1 MRAKEFIKE
10 SVLPLSSD
18 VARAMPGT
26 YTIDSLPNSDFYK
39 QYRFGVAIAGAKGRK
54 ARENDNVEPYQ
65 MKGETVWGENM
76 IVSSYM
82 DSDIGSDIDEAL
94 SELDLSTKKN
104 LISTENSQEASDVGK
119 RSPINSFK
127 GYN

>member
-1 MRAKEFIKE
+1 VRAKEFIKE

-39 QYRFGVAIAGAKGRK
+39 QYRFGVAIAGAKARQS
-54 ARENDNVEPYQ
+54 RENDNVEPYQ
-65 MKGETVWGENM
+65 MKGENVWGENM

-82 DSDIGSDIDEAL
+82 DSDIDSDIDEAL
-94 SELDLSTKKN
+94 TELGLSTKKN

-127 GYN
+127 GYE

>member
-1 MRAKEFIKE
+1 VRAKEFIKE

-26 YTIDSLPNSDFYK
+26 YAIGSLPNSDFYK

-54 ARENDNVEPYQ
+54 ARENDNLEPYQ

-82 DSDIGSDIDEAL
+82 DSDIGADIDEAL
-94 SELDLSTKKN
+94 GEIDLPKQKN
-104 LISTENSQEASDVGK
+104 LISTPDSHEAIDVGK